1 MAITK
6 ISTIAVMVSDENN
19 AKQWYKK
26 KLNFEVM
33 SNEPHWIVVGPEGS
47 STGIHLCPD
56 EKLETGNQGIVLK
69 ADNIEKTCEEMKNNG
84 VEFVRELSKS
94 EWDED
99 IRYAVFKDPDG
110 NELWLMPE

>member
-1 MAITK
+1 MAINQ
-6 ISTIAVMVSDENN
+6 IATIAVMVSDEDK
-19 AKQWYKK
+19 AKEWYKK

-33 SNEPHWIVVGPEGS
+33 SNEPHWIVVGPKGS

-56 EKLETGNQGIVLK
+56 AELEPGNQGIVLK
-69 ADNIEKTCEEMKNNG
+69 ADNAETTCKDLKKNG

-99 IRYAVFKDPDG
+99 MSYAIFKDPDG
-110 NELWLMPE
+110 NEFMLM